1 MRPGTRMLVGAA
13 GIALLIAGG
22 LNQRSGSVTA
32 QPATAVRAARPAAAP
47 ASGQQA
53 TEARQDARE
62 DVLTTGEAARRA
74 RAAAE
79 AALPGATTREIE
91 RGSDGGGGGYEV
103 ELVRPDGS
111 TVDVRLDDHFRV
123 VWIGR

>member
-1 MRPGTRMLVGAA
+1 MRPGARMLVGAA
-13 GIALLIAGG
+13 GIAVLVVGG
-22 LNQRSGSVTA
+22 LNLWWNSVTA
-32 QPATAVRAARPAAAP
+32 EPATAGRASR
-47 ASGQQA
+47 QQV
-53 TEARQDARE
+53 TEARRDARE
-62 DVLTTGEAARRA
+62 DVLATGEAARRA

-79 AALPGATTREIE
+79 AAVPGATAREIE

-111 TVDVRLDDHFRV
+111 TVDVRLDDHLRV